1 MITIWIYSNNTN
13 ENIRENTPHL
23 GGSDN
28 WVSNFCK
35 HIMKEIR
42 LVKAT
47 VNQKDEW
54 RVYLNGVVVGRFE
67 TELLAREYM
76 ETL

>member
-1 MITIWIYSNNTN
+1 
-13 ENIRENTPHL
+13 
-23 GGSDN
+23 
-28 WVSNFCK
+28 
-35 HIMKEIR
+35 MKDIR

-47 VNQKDEW
+47 VNEKNEW
-54 RVYLNGVVVGRFE
+54 RVYLNGIVVGRFE

>member
-1 MITIWIYSNNTN
+1 
-13 ENIRENTPHL
+13 
-23 GGSDN
+23 
-28 WVSNFCK
+28 
-35 HIMKEIR
+35 MKEIR

-67 TELLAREYM
+67 TEPLAREYM